1 MSLFFNTNSAA
12 SKINYL
18 LNLIGIGF
26 CIFECNKVI
35 PFGNFFRKC
44 QSSLMQDFNLGNKS
58 VKIFFKREKQFIQSR
73 TKRPNSVNQ

>member
-1 MSLFFNTNSAA
+1 MP
-12 SKINYL
+12 Y
-18 LNLIGIGF
+18 
-26 CIFECNKVI
+26 
-35 PFGNFFRKC
+35 GNFFRKS